1 MNSLEMHV
9 HNNVHSHVLTEAA
22 FFQCNHSC
30 RLMQTFCMCLCPPT
44 GILHGA
50 GLWQLPKQLY
60 LPTEEKSAQAPNS
73 HLKYVWYG
81 SLCRSRTRAPA
92 SAVLGSSPG
101 SAALSLRILS
111 SFSAVLFK
119 KKKKKASQYSFLTSK
134 KKEESGKKVDL
145 DLTHGSQPALPCSHR
160 AMLKGFYKRSA
171 KSRQLGIALV

>member
-1 MNSLEMHV
+1 
-9 HNNVHSHVLTEAA
+9 
-22 FFQCNHSC
+22 
-30 RLMQTFCMCLCPPT
+30 MQTLRPCLCPPT

-60 LPTEEKSAQAPNS
+60 LPTEETSAQAPNS

-81 SLCRSRTRAPA
+81 SLCSSSTRAPA

-111 SFSAVLFK
+111 SFFFSAVLFK
-119 KKKKKASQYSFLTSK
+119 KKKKERKASQYSFLTLKKKK

>member
-119 KKKKKASQYSFLTSK
+119 KKKKKPRSIHFSLQK
-134 KKEESGKKVDL
+134 KKRNLERR
-145 DLTHGSQPALPCSHR
+145 LTLISHMVASLLSLVLIEPC
-160 AMLKGFYKRSA
+160 
-171 KSRQLGIALV
+171 